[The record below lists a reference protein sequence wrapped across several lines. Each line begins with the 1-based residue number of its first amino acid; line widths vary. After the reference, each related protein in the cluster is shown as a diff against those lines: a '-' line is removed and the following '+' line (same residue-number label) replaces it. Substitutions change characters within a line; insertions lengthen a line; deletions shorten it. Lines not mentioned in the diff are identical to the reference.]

1 MLSFLS
7 KGIVIHT
14 ISSILGTRNLLHFN
28 SKGIENYFCNCLRY
42 CFFFF
47 FSKARSASF
56 TEMHVRLDGRFHFN
70 STLLKCRRRATTDR
84 ISKNLKPNQYT
95 YAKNKNRVSVNCAVA
110 KIYLIQIGMMNGY
123 YRKKTFLRADPF
135 FPLFHC
141 ELIFW
146 RHILN

>member
-1 MLSFLS
+1 MFSFLS

-28 SKGIENYFCNCLRY
+28 AKGIENYLYNCLRY
-42 CFFFF
+42 CFSFLFLFFV
-47 FSKARSASF
+47 SKARSASF

-70 STLLKCRRRATTDR
+70 STLLKGRRRATTDR

-110 KIYLIQIGMMNGY
+110 KIYLTQIGMMN
-123 YRKKTFLRADPF
+123 RKKTFLKADPP
-135 FPLFHC
+135 FPSVSL
-141 ELIFW
+141 
-146 RHILN
+146 